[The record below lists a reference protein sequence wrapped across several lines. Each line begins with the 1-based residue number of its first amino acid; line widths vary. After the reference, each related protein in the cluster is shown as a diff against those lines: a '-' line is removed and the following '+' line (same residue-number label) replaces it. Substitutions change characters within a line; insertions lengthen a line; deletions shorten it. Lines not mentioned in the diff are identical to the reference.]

1 MCRCSARSDARAIAT
16 PALIQQMLDSGDGIS
31 DLVFSPGRPPQVERF
46 GELTTVPIAEL
57 PVLKAE
63 DTAAISQ
70 DLIRNNELVLR
81 TLKETGSADLSYAL
95 PDRCRFRVNV
105 FRQRGTFAIVM
116 RMIAQKIPSIQELG
130 LPPAIADCATLK
142 NGIVLVTGPTG
153 SGKSSTLAA
162 IIDLINTSRADH
174 ILTIED
180 PIEFLHNHK
189 KGTVHQRELHTDT
202 PTFAL
207 ALRAALR
214 QAPKVILVGE
224 MRDRE
229 TIEIALTAAE
239 TGHLV
244 FSTLHTID
252 ASKTVERIVGT
263 FEVSDQQAVRG
274 RLAASFRYFISQR
287 LIPKKGG
294 GRMAIIEM
302 LKATMRTR
310 EYIEMG
316 EKEGKSLL
324 DAMRDG
330 ALDGMQYFDG
340 ELERLVREGA
350 IAASTAYLYAT
361 NPGNLQGRPR
371 RCSGRGLPDYCAERP
386 AGYSRPERVH
396 HVDPRRARR
405 RHQRCDHRRG
415 DQHHRGA
422 GERQRAGHFD
432 VAEEPGREPQQHQAR
447 DHAGDNAER
456 GNHRA
461 LPENAR
467 QQVRRCRSD
476 REPHAEF
483 AHPRADGERQHARD
497 PDHRD
502 GQRHQREA
510 AEHQRVQ
517 PVRREHFG
525 AHILQRR
532 RRVRPAA
539 PATCRG

>member
-1 MCRCSARSDARAIAT
+1 M
-16 PALIQQMLDSGDGIS
+16 
-31 DLVFSPGRPPQVERF
+31 
-46 GELTTVPIAEL
+46 
-57 PVLKAE
+57 
-63 DTAAISQ
+63 
-70 DLIRNNELVLR
+70 
-81 TLKETGSADLSYAL
+81 
-95 PDRCRFRVNV
+95 
-105 FRQRGTFAIVM
+105 
-116 RMIAQKIPSIQELG
+116 
-130 LPPAIADCATLK
+130 
-142 NGIVLVTGPTG
+142 LVTGPTG

-162 IIDLINTSRADH
+162 IIDLINESRADH

-287 LIPKKGG
+287 LIPKKDG

-330 ALDGMQYFDG
+330 ATRRHAVL
-340 ELERLVREGA
+340 RRRAREAG
-350 IAASTAYLYAT
+350 
-361 NPGNLQGRPR
+361 PR
-371 RCSGRGLPDYCAERP
+371 RHDLAEHRV
-386 AGYSRPERVH
+386 ALRDQRRQPEG
-396 HVDPRRARR
+396 RARR
-405 RHQRCDHRRG
+405 RAGRGFADHSLVG
-415 DQHHRGA
+415 
-422 GERQRAGHFD
+422 
-432 VAEEPGREPQQHQAR
+432 
-447 DHAGDNAER
+447 
-456 GNHRA
+456 
-461 LPENAR
+461 
-467 QQVRRCRSD
+467 S
-476 REPHAEF
+476 
-483 AHPRADGERQHARD
+483 
-497 PDHRD
+497 
-502 GQRHQREA
+502 
-510 AEHQRVQ
+510 RVQ
-517 PVRREHFG
+517 GFSRLSRAQAVQAFERS
-525 AHILQRR
+525 
-532 RRVRPAA
+532 AA
-539 PATCRG
+539 SG

>member
-1 MCRCSARSDARAIAT
+1 MKKTAEMTVAELNGTLFGTSDARAIAT

-31 DLVFSPGRPPQVERF
+31 DLVFSPGRPPQVERY
-46 GELTTVPIAEL
+46 GELVTVPIAQL
-57 PVLKAE
+57 PVLRPE
-63 DTAAISQ
+63 DTAGIAR
-70 DLIRNNELVLR
+70 DLIHDHETYLR
-81 TLKETGSADLSYAL
+81 TLADTGSSDLSYAL

-105 FRQRGTFAIVM
+105 FRQRGSFAIVM
-116 RMIAQKIPSIQELG
+116 RMIAQKIPSIQDLG
-130 LPPAIADCATLK
+130 LPPAIADCSTLK

-162 IIDLINTSRADH
+162 IIDLINTNRADH

-180 PIEFLHNHK
+180 PIEFLHQHK

-287 LIPKKGG
+287 LIPKKEG
-294 GRMAIIEM
+294 GRLAIIEM

-340 ELERLVREGA
+340 ELEKLVRAGT
-350 IAASTAYLYAT
+350 ISMGTALLYAT
-361 NPGNLQGRPR
+361 NPGNLKVA
-371 RCSGRGLPDYCAERP
+371 LADVPDEDSLITR
-386 AGYSRPERVH
+386 
-396 HVDPRRARR
+396 
-405 RHQRCDHRRG
+405 
-415 DQHHRGA
+415 
-422 GERQRAGHFD
+422 
-432 VAEEPGREPQQHQAR
+432 
-447 DHAGDNAER
+447 
-456 GNHRA
+456 
-461 LPENAR
+461 
-467 QQVRRCRSD
+467 
-476 REPHAEF
+476 
-483 AHPRADGERQHARD
+483 
-497 PDHRD
+497 
-502 GQRHQREA
+502 
-510 AEHQRVQ
+510 
-517 PVRREHFG
+517 
-525 AHILQRR
+525 
-532 RRVRPAA
+532 
-539 PATCRG
+539 